1 MDFSDHKRERKP
13 FQRHAVRK
21 VNAVDSVTSTAADRI
36 ARQVVSIY
44 EQLQDVR
51 EQSDDLFDLEIAQ
64 GGLSWEEHERRML
77 LDQKR
82 AGLVE
87 QLAVLREQIA
97 GNRTF

>member
-1 MDFSDHKRERKP
+1 MDFSSHKGERKP

-21 VNAVDSVTSTAADRI
+21 VAGDSVVNNRADRI

-51 EQSDDLFDLEIAQ
+51 EQTDDLFDLEIAQ

-77 LDQKR
+77 LEHQR
-82 AGLVE
+82 TGLVD
-87 QLAVLREQIA
+87 QLATVREQIA